1 MLGCV
6 LKWVKGLGLGETCW
20 DCLMGQQKRNV
31 PAPDPNSDMLHPLA
45 CQMVRDWCGPH
56 HVSGL
61 DGELYWLL
69 AVCPRGE
76 HWVAT
81 ATKKTEFIIIIDK
94 LLRHIRGLVGD
105 DLVRF
110 VKFDCDPELLFCL
123 FFALGRSTIT
133 STVQLIIGRQMLWS
147 VVI

>member
-1 MLGCV
+1 MIDAGLCAQMGQRLGSRGN
-6 LKWVKGLGLGETCW
+6 LLGLSNGTA
-20 DCLMGQQKRNV
+20 KRNV

-61 DGELYWLL
+61 DGELYWFL
-69 AVCPRGE
+69 AVCPHGE

-94 LLRHIRGLVGD
+94 LLRQIRGLVGD

-110 VKFDCDPELLFCL
+110 VKFD
-123 FFALGRSTIT
+123 
-133 STVQLIIGRQMLWS
+133 
-147 VVI
+147 